1 MYRELNDRI
10 KDNQEKREKIKL
22 ELHWHHCELS
32 DEPAI
37 RKSARIP
44 LTKWRAPLLWSR
56 AACFPLTH
64 PLFGAAKGQA
74 LAALVSGCG
83 ARNLG
88 ASGCS
93 CMKSSVWGTQGK
105 RGTREEGPFWSCVY
119 GEEEEN
125 KVGAE
130 EMDTKGQATSA
141 GVYSGDHG
149 QTRTALRCWSLS
161 RPQVHQARV
170 RG

>member
-1 MYRELNDRI
+1 
-10 KDNQEKREKIKL
+10 
-22 ELHWHHCELS
+22 
-32 DEPAI
+32 
-37 RKSARIP
+37 
-44 LTKWRAPLLWSR
+44 
-56 AACFPLTH
+56 
-64 PLFGAAKGQA
+64 
-74 LAALVSGCG
+74 
-83 ARNLG
+83 
-88 ASGCS
+88 
-93 CMKSSVWGTQGK
+93 MKSSVWGTQGK

-130 EMDTKGQATSA
+130 EMDTKGQAMSA

-161 RPQVHQARV
+161 RPQVHQAWV